1 METVFLGAIA
11 SATVIMA
18 TLQIAM
24 VVYGVRLAKRVD
36 RLVVEV
42 ETELKPALG
51 RVNKMSGDLNRVTSL
66 AVAQVERADE
76 LFKLVTERVDR
87 ITMLAQDTVVEPVKQ
102 GSALLQGFR
111 VALNV
116 LRGAE
121 RVAPSRGRRPVGDDE
136 EGHCQVDEKRA

>member
-87 ITMLAQDTVVEPVKQ
+87 ITMLAQDAVVEPVKQ

-121 RVAPSRGRRPVGDDE
+121 RVAPSRGRRPLGDDE
-136 EGHCQVDEKRA
+136 EVLFIG